1 MYIIIKTYSL
11 LGRTAKQLAV
21 GKGHQVVAGFLQ
33 YSSLEKKE
41 GKQFVI

>member
-11 LGRTAKQLAV
+11 LGSTAKQLAV
-21 GKGHQVVAGFLQ
+21 VNGRHVIAGFLQ
-33 YSSLEKKE
+33 YSPLEKKE